1 MAMAYDWSKKIDN
14 SDFFLDLLCKNV
26 NFGFDI
32 MVGLWQT
39 CCLKGIAS

>member
-1 MAMAYDWSKKIDN
+1 MAYDWSKKIGSFD
-14 SDFFLDLLCKNV
+14 DFFWDLLCKNV